1 MQRQLVMAPSLKRNV
16 IANGLGQGWRA
27 LMSFAFIPLYIKF
40 LGVEAYGLIGIF
52 ALLQAWLVLLD
63 IGMRPA
69 LAREMAR
76 FTGGAHNAQSIRD
89 LLRSVEMIGAGVAGV
104 IAVGIWA
111 ASGSL
116 AADWLRAENLP
127 EKVVAQALAAMG
139 VVTALRFVED
149 LYVSCLAG
157 LELQVQQNTII
168 AITASVRGLGAIAV
182 LAWISPTITAFFIW
196 QGLVSLVTVAL
207 FAGLVYSTLPSAPRS
222 ARPSRAALGGVWH
235 FAAGMMA
242 ITVLSLLL
250 TQSDKILLSRL
261 LSLKAYGYYALAGT
275 VANGLGTMSAPIT
288 AAFYPRLTA
297 LTTIGNEVAARVVYH
312 QGAQLVTVFMG
323 ASAVILIVFREEVM
337 LVWTGDPVL
346 VRQVAP
352 LVAVLALGT
361 LLNGLMAIP
370 YQMMLAHGW
379 TTLPIKVNTTAVAIL
394 VPAILWVVPRYG
406 AIGAACI
413 WVILNAGYVLFAIS
427 LMHRRLLRG
436 EKWRW
441 YFQDVLIPLGAAA
454 GAALVCRT
462 LISGHR
468 GRIEEIGEL
477 AGSAVCTLFAGA
489 MAAPTVRSQ
498 IARYMTMLQKP
509 LVPAAVPGR
518 GTEGSR

>member
-1 MQRQLVMAPSLKRNV
+1 MTASLKSNV
-16 IANGLGQGWRA
+16 IANGVGLGWRA
-27 LMSFAFIPLYIKF
+27 VMNLAFIPLYIRY
-40 LGVEAYGLIGIF
+40 LGVEAYGLVGIF

-76 FTGGAHNAQSIRD
+76 FSGGAHGPQSIRD
-89 LLRSVEMIGAGVAGV
+89 LLRSVELIGVA
-104 IAVGIWA
+104 IAAAAAVAIWA
-111 ASGSL
+111 ASGWL
-116 AADWLRAENLP
+116 AADWLRVENLP
-127 EKVVAQALAAMG
+127 VSVAARAFAVMG
-139 VVTALRFVED
+139 IVAALRFVED
-149 LYVSCLAG
+149 IYVSCLAG

-168 AITASVRGLGAIAV
+168 AVTASMRGLGAAGV
-182 LAWISPTITAFFIW
+182 LAWVSPTITAFFVW

-207 FAGLVYSTLPSAPRS
+207 FAGAVYRTLPAAPRP
-222 ARPSRAALGGVWH
+222 ARLSGTALRGVWQ

-242 ITVLSLLL
+242 ITGLTLLL

-275 VANGLGTMSAPIT
+275 VANGLTTISAPIT

-297 LTTIGNEVAARVVYH
+297 LTTIGNEAAARAVYH

-323 ASAVILIVFREEVM
+323 ASAVVLIVFRNEVM
-337 LVWTGDPVL
+337 MVWTGDQVL

-352 LVAVLALGT
+352 LVAILALGT

-370 YQMMLAHGW
+370 YQLMLAHGW
-379 TTLPIKVNTTAVAIL
+379 TTLTIKVNTTAVAIL

-406 AIGAACI
+406 AVGAACI

-441 YFQDVLIPLGAAA
+441 YCQDVLMPLGAAV
-454 GAALVCRT
+454 GTALLCRE
-462 LISGHR
+462 LIPGHIT
-468 GRIEEIGEL
+468 GRIEETGAL
-477 AGSAVCTLFAGA
+477 VGSAVCTLLAGA
-489 MAAPTVRSQ
+489 LAAPKVRDQ
-498 IARYMTMLQKP
+498 IIRYMTMLQKP
-509 LVPAAVPGR
+509 LAVVPGR
-518 GTEGSR
+518 GAEGSR